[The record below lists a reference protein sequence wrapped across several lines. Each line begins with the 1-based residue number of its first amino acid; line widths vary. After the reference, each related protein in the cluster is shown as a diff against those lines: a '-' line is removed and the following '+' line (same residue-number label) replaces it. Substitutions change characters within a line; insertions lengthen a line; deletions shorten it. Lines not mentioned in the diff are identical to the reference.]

1 MRILLVQP
9 APFEDNRLGLEN
21 TFWLSE
27 PVGLTSIGTMVQD
40 EHEVLILDMRLEEP
54 AKLPENSSVAV
65 DGCHGYTFWPAK
77 SSSSCRRNAAFL
89 SSGLFFRESLRL
101 F

>member
-40 EHEVLILDMRLEEP
+40 KHEVRILDMRLERASE
-54 AKLPENSSVAV
+54 
-65 DGCHGYTFWPAK
+65 
-77 SSSSCRRNAAFL
+77 AA
-89 SSGLFFRESLRL
+89 GDAP
-101 F
+101 